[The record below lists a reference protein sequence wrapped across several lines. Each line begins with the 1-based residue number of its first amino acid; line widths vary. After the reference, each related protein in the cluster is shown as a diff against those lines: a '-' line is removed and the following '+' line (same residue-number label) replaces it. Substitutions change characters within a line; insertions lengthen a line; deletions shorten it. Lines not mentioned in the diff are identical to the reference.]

1 MYQGLLH
8 SLFYILRFL
17 SYLIR
22 LSRLQIQAAPA
33 YLPKSLQALIG
44 GFDLDPNRVMDMVLS
59 SLQHSCMASS
69 TTSPTINALLKLL
82 EQVKLGASLPQILG
96 FKFQN
101 CRAKMLTSLC
111 RLTATLLSA
120 GAIAVDAL
128 LPHLA
133 PSMEKLA
140 ETTKRHAKKIED
152 ASRLAVLFL
161 YRTPRSRTRVK
172 PQQYRDA
179 AIRQKASPYQLLG
192 LLRHYC
198 GTDVGFLC
206 DHF

>member
-1 MYQGLLH
+1 MPSQVTALLV
-8 SLFYILRFL
+8 SGSITRLILYSTLIL

-152 ASRLAVLFL
+152 ASRLAGTCLL
-161 YRTPRSRTRVK
+161 YTSPSPRDYAASRM
-172 PQQYRDA
+172 PSSA
-179 AIRQKASPYQLLG
+179 
-192 LLRHYC
+192 
-198 GTDVGFLC
+198 
-206 DHF
+206 